1 MSAVQSVERA
11 FSIIGCLASGTTG
24 VSEIAERVDLPKST
38 VSRLLV
44 TLVEIG
50 VVEQTGPGG
59 GYRLGPY
66 LYELASNANPVPSLL
81 SHARPH
87 ISELVGSVGES
98 AGLAILDGHDV
109 LYLDQVTALG
119 NIQVRDWT
127 NERVKA
133 HVVSSGLVLLAFGA
147 PETVDNLLAEP
158 LPAMTSKSMTDP
170 VLLRQRLAA
179 VRSAGYA
186 WVVDELSEGLSSVAA
201 PVLDPTGRA
210 VAAVHVHGPSFRFPG
225 SNTALVNNRVR
236 ATADRIANA
245 LRLFPSLPLP
255 TPSVPVPTAPVLPK

>member
-24 VSEIAERVDLPKST
+24 VSEIAERVALPKST

-44 TLVEIG
+44 TLVELG

-81 SHARPH
+81 AHARPH
-87 ISELVGSVGES
+87 LTELVGAIEES
-98 AGLAILDGHDV
+98 AGLSILDGHDV
-109 LYLDQVTALG
+109 LYLDQVNATG

-133 HVVSSGLVLLAFGA
+133 HVVSSGLVLLAWGA
-147 PETVDNLLAEP
+147 PETVDDLLSEP
-158 LPAMTSKSMTDP
+158 LTAMTSKSMTDP
-170 VLLRQRLAA
+170 VLFRERLAT
-179 VRSAGYA
+179 VRHAGYA
-186 WVVDELSEGLSSVAA
+186 WVVDELSDGLSSVAA
-201 PVLDPTGRA
+201 PVFDSSGRA
-210 VAAVHVHGPSFRFPG
+210 IAAVHVHGPSFRFPG
-225 SNTALVNNRVR
+225 SQAAFVNSKVR
-236 ATADRIANA
+236 STADRIASA
-245 LRLFPSLPLP
+245 LR
-255 TPSVPVPTAPVLPK
+255 VAPAQPN

>member
-59 GYRLGPY
+59 GYRLGSY
-66 LYELASNANPVPSLL
+66 LYELAGNANPVPSLL
-81 SHARPH
+81 AHARPH
-87 ISELVGSVGES
+87 LVELVGSVGES
-98 AGLAILDGHDV
+98 AGLSILDGHDV
-109 LYLDQVTALG
+109 LYLDQVNATG

-147 PETVDNLLAEP
+147 PETVDDLLTEP
-158 LPAMTSKSMTDP
+158 LTAMTPRSITDP
-170 VLLRQRLAA
+170 VLLRERLATI
-179 VRSAGYA
+179 RHSGFA

-201 PVLDPTGRA
+201 PVLDSTGRA

-225 SNTALVNNRVR
+225 SQTTYVNSRLR
-236 ATADRIANA
+236 AAAERIANA
-245 LRLFPSLPLP
+245 MRMFPI
-255 TPSVPVPTAPVLPK
+255 PVSSIPN